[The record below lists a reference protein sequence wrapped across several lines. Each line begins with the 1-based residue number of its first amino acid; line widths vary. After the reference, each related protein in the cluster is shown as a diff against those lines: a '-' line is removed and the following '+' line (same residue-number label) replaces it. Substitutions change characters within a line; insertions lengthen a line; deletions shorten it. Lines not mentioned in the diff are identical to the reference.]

1 MAPVVYIVFVHVM
14 AWAGA
19 LMLPECRGCGASIGR
34 VGALSGR
41 VLVAEVGC
49 RVCVVLRRLGECE
62 CAAISSYYCKPK
74 W

>member
-1 MAPVVYIVFVHVM
+1 MRVLLCPFVSSESLCVAPVVYIVFVHVM

-41 VLVAEVGC
+41 VLVAEVCC
-49 RVCVVLRRLGECE
+49 RVCVVLRRL
-62 CAAISSYYCKPK
+62 
-74 W
+74 

>member
-19 LMLPECRGCGASIGR
+19 LMLPECRGYGASIGR

-41 VLVAEVGC
+41 VLVAEVCC
-49 RVCVVLRRLGECE
+49 RVCVVLRRL
-62 CAAISSYYCKPK
+62 
-74 W
+74 